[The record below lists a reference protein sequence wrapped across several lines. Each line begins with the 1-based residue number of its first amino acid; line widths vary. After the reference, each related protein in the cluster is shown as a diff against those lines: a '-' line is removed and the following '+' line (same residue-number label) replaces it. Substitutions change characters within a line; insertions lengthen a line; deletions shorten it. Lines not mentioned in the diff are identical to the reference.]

1 MKTLLSIAM
10 LVLLAV
16 PRAFAGDE
24 VRAAVP
30 PPAAADGRALSLDGM
45 CVRHKFVVD
54 NCVGSLYTP
63 KPVESEAELLSE
75 PGDKLLRLDILR
87 DKVEKERIMGLFEEG
102 FSNNAPDIA
111 RTPDAR
117 RFLTLFR
124 ADFYKGDK
132 VDLFLGGDGTV
143 SASHNGTAL
152 GTIKSAPL
160 VRGILKTWFVKPAAG
175 ASSERQ
181 APGE

>member
-1 MKTLLSIAM
+1 MKTLPALAM
-10 LVLLAV
+10 LVLLSG
-16 PRAFAGDE
+16 PCAFAAGE
-24 VRAAVP
+24 GQAVVP
-30 PPAAADGRALSLDGM
+30 TPVAADGPALSLDGM

-63 KPVESEAELLSE
+63 KPVEGEAELLAE
-75 PGDKLLRLDILR
+75 PGDKLLRLDIQR

-102 FSNNAPDIA
+102 FSTHAPDIA

-117 RFLTLFR
+117 RFLTLFNV
-124 ADFYKGDK
+124 DFYKGDRI
-132 VDLFLGGDGTV
+132 DLLLGGDGTV
-143 SASHNGTAL
+143 TASHNDRPL
-152 GTIKSAPL
+152 GTVRSAPL

-175 ASSERQ
+175 KNMGQQ